1 MHWDIWKCWFLVNH
15 TFASVSLFL
24 SPFLFVRAC
33 VRACACRLPT
43 ALTLLQLTEAHRD
56 AAPTRFSS
64 GSAPVPSVL
73 PVLTPRCIRGAS
85 PASFHQFPPL
95 LWFFSCRRSGAGYGA
110 VCDRSSGIS
119 VNMAFIG
126 DADPFTAAIPAT
138 KVELTVSCRWVQQYC
153 H

>member
-1 MHWDIWKCWFLVNH
+1 MLIFSKPHFCI
-15 TFASVSLFL
+15 SLSFPFSL
-24 SPFLFVRAC
+24 SLRAC
-33 VRACACRLPT
+33 VRACMCVSPPHSPHSPPAHRGAQRRCSD
-43 ALTLLQLTEAHRD
+43 ALQLRVRPRPFRASRLHK
-56 AAPTRFSS
+56 
-64 GSAPVPSVL
+64 
-73 PVLTPRCIRGAS
+73 LTPRCIRGAS

-138 KVELTVSCRWVQQYC
+138 KVELTVSCR
-153 H
+153 